1 MSGGRRPRPEQ
12 PTRSSL
18 GIDLLQK
25 GAMRA
30 KLFRNGRSQ
39 AVRLPAEFR
48 FEGTE
53 VEVHRDPENGA
64 VVLTAVRPSAR
75 ELLEPRDALLQEPG
89 FREELDAFFEGLH
102 DTSAPEAV
110 DYP

>member
-1 MSGGRRPRPEQ
+1 MIGRI
-12 PTRSSL
+12 RSSL
-18 GIDLLQK
+18 DIDQGLRE
-25 GAMRA
+25 AMRA

-53 VEVHRDPENGA
+53 VEVHRDPDSGA

-75 ELLEPRDALLQEPG
+75 DWLAERDRLLAEPG
-89 FREELDAFFEGLH
+89 VREELDAFFDNLR
-102 DTSAPEAV
+102 DPSPPPES
-110 DYP
+110 DWP